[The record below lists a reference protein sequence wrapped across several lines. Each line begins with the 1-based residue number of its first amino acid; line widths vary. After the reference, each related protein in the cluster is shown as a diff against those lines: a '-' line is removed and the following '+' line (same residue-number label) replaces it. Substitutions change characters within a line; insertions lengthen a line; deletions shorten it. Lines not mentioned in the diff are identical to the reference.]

1 MEKPNKEKVRPV
13 ISFKIERNTLI
24 EFENFIGDVE
34 KTKAINNMIKY
45 FLLPY
50 NQRQSKDIIR
60 FDFR

>member
-1 MEKPNKEKVRPV
+1 MEKKNNERTRPV

-60 FDFR
+60 FNF